1 MLMARG
7 KSIVKGFR
15 ISEKEAEL
23 LSARALESGMK
34 ESDYI
39 RLCISKGPMDHKE
52 IRIILHDMLTEIN
65 HIGTNINQ
73 VVKNNNSGLYLPS
86 DKDRLLAYM
95 QRLSLSMAEVV
106 KRLGNN

>member
-1 MLMARG
+1 MARD

-23 LSARALESGMK
+23 LSARALGSGMK

-65 HIGTNINQ
+65 HIGININQ